1 MLCHSLTPPSLPP
14 SLPLLSYPDN
24 VVFKFCELAQKHG
37 MDVFRVFD
45 SLNYLEN
52 MRLGIDAVG
61 AAGGIIEASI
71 CYSGDISDPTRKPY
85 TLDYYLEFARQL
97 VGLGVHVLAVKDM
110 AGLLKPEAAT
120 LLVSALR
127 KEFPDVPLHLHTH
140 DSGEGGRE
148 GGREGRG
155 EGGGGER

>member
-1 MLCHSLTPPSLPP
+1 
-14 SLPLLSYPDN
+14 
-24 VVFKFCELAQKHG
+24 

-140 DSGEGGRE
+140 DSGKEGGRE
-148 GGREGRG
+148 GGRREG
-155 EGGGGER
+155 E